1 MTITETTTPR
11 RTHRPKQPENALP
24 DPALKPRYCC
34 AHSKGEPADAPHRV
48 IVVDSVR
55 FDPTR
60 EGGKGDHRIGY
71 YNEATGRRGESWYA
85 SFRSG
90 AEFFPAPP
98 VDRAQAIRD
107 ALIAALSDGWRDEQD
122 LRRAVINSPGW
133 DGPAPA
139 NIGAALA
146 SIGAV
151 YSVHSWRLSDGL
163 PPGWE
168 WFRIHAYREV
178 LTQGEGK
185 GLIAAVNYSPA
196 RDIAWEDGYTDQC
209 TARTVASVAD
219 GKAAAIAYARRA
231 GLFAPPHVMVEKPAD
246 PQPVA
251 APAVAVP
258 TVATAPASHPTSQL
272 PLTLAVHP
280 VDGARALALLERL
293 TVAAEAVARYVT
305 TDCAAREPTAPT
317 IAKPANANAA

>member
-1 MTITETTTPR
+1 MTITPENATTPR

-55 FDPTR
+55 FDAVR
-60 EGGKGDHRIGY
+60 GDQRIYY
-71 YNEATGRRGESWYA
+71 YNEANGRRGSSLYES
-85 SFRSG
+85 FKSG
-90 AEFFPAPP
+90 AEFWPAPP
-98 VDRAQAIRD
+98 V
-107 ALIAALSDGWRDEQD
+107 
-122 LRRAVINSPGW
+122 V
-133 DGPAPA
+133 
-139 NIGAALA
+139 
-146 SIGAV
+146 
-151 YSVHSWRLSDGL
+151 
-163 PPGWE
+163 
-168 WFRIHAYREV
+168 
-178 LTQGEGK
+178 
-185 GLIAAVNYSPA
+185 
-196 RDIAWEDGYTDQC
+196 
-209 TARTVASVAD
+209 
-219 GKAAAIAYARRA
+219 
-231 GLFAPPHVMVEKPAD
+231 VEKPAD
-246 PQPVA
+246 TQPVA
-251 APAVAVP
+251 AVH